1 MNVCKNREL
10 GRKNSKKK
18 IIIKMRGNTSHSKV
32 HANKKALVVFDQAKE
47 KKQVRVTGSMAHNI
61 HLLWQIVLFRAKPSS

>member
-10 GRKNSKKK
+10 GRKNSQKK

-32 HANKKALVVFDQAKE
+32 HANKKALVVFDRAKE
-47 KKQVRVTGSMAHNI
+47 KKPRITGSIAHYI

>member
-10 GRKNSKKK
+10 GRKNSKIII

-47 KKQVRVTGSMAHNI
+47 KKTSYYRFDGA
-61 HLLWQIVLFRAKPSS
+61 

>member
-1 MNVCKNREL
+1 
-10 GRKNSKKK
+10 
-18 IIIKMRGNTSHSKV
+18 MRGNTSHSKV
-32 HANKKALVVFDQAKE
+32 HANKKALVVFDQAKG